1 MVYVM
6 NVKACVMMMCVLFT
20 VSSVAQSKGGS
31 EKVSIQRDIV
41 YETVGERKL
50 HLDLYQSKNI
60 KEDQPLVIW
69 IHGGGWLGGSKHLG
83 LKRVMGLIEQGFSV
97 ASVEYR
103 LSGEAIFPAAVT
115 DCKSAVRFLR
125 ANAKKYKLDPKRFG
139 AWGSSAGGHLVAF
152 LGTSGDVKEFDVGS
166 NLSVSSRVQAVCD
179 WFGPTDFLKMND
191 STLSRMDHLSAK
203 SPESRFLGGHIV
215 KIPEIVKK
223 ANPVTYIS
231 KDDPPFSIA
240 HGDKDSTVIYNQS
253 EILEEALKKAGVE
266 VSLHKIIGQ
275 GHGFKGESAKKTI
288 EMMIDFFTK
297 TLGSLK

>member
-1 MVYVM
+1 MSVF
-6 NVKACVMMMCVLFT
+6 FT
-20 VSSVAQSKGGS
+20 VNLLAQSNGGN
-31 EKVSIQRDIV
+31 EKVSIQKDIV

-50 HLDLYQSKNI
+50 HLDLYQSKSI
-60 KEDQPLVIW
+60 KETQPLVIW
-69 IHGGGWLGGSKHLG
+69 IHGGGWMGGSKKLG
-83 LKRVMGLIEQGFSV
+83 LRKVIGLIEKGFSV

-115 DCKSAVRFLR
+115 DCKAAVRFLR
-125 ANAKKYKLDPKRFG
+125 ANAQKYKLDPKRFG
-139 AWGSSAGGHLVAF
+139 AWGSSAGGHLAAF

-191 STLSRMDHLSAK
+191 STLSRMDHLSER

-215 KIPEIVKK
+215 KIPKTVKK

-231 KDDPPFSIA
+231 KEDPPFSIV

-253 EILEEALKKAGVE
+253 EILEAALKEAGVE
-266 VSLHKIIGQ
+266 VSLHKIVGQ
-275 GHGFKGESAKKTI
+275 GHGFKGESAKKTFD
-288 EMMIDFFTK
+288 MMIEFFSK
-297 TLGSLK
+297 TLGSSTK